1 MQIWHLEAMSV
12 SSYIEFQLNSYKHDK
27 TIAARRIFG
36 CAIRVG
42 AGAGIGRN
50 MRAMRPHMSSMN
62 RIVSGSVLS
71 AGPEFSAKE
80 VG

>member
-1 MQIWHLEAMSV
+1 MSV
-12 SSYIEFQLNSYKHDK
+12 SSYTEYHLNSYKHDK

-50 MRAMRPHMSSMN
+50 MRAMRSHMSGMY
-62 RIVSGSVLS
+62 RIVSGSMLS
-71 AGPEFSAKE
+71 TGPEFSAKE

>member
-12 SSYIEFQLNSYKHDK
+12 SSYIEFHLNSYKHDK

-36 CAIRVG
+36 CAIGVG
-42 AGAGIGRN
+42 AGARIGRN
-50 MRAMRPHMSSMN
+50 MRAMRPHMSGMN
-62 RIVSGSVLS
+62 RIISSPVLS
-71 AGPEFSAKE
+71 TGPEFSAKE